1 MPDDVSVHVGQ
12 QFTLSKTVTDQDIRD
27 FAKVSGDSQ
36 AVHLDMDYAS
46 KTRFGKRV
54 AHGVITLSI
63 VSAALGTKLA
73 APNETVIYVSQNLRF
88 TRPVFVDDTV
98 TATLEVTAIN
108 PERRLVTV
116 STNCMNQRNEPL
128 LTGEAVVLL
137 DPYPYQAS

>member
-12 QFTLSKTVTDQDIRD
+12 QFTFSKTLTDQDIRD
-27 FAKVSGDSQ
+27 FAKVSGDN
-36 AVHLDMDYAS
+36 AAIHLDTDYAS

-73 APNETVIYVSQNLRF
+73 SPNETVIYVSQNLRF

-116 STNCMNQRNEPL
+116 STNCVNQRNEPL
-128 LTGEAVVLL
+128 VTGEAVVLL

>member
-27 FAKVSGDSQ
+27 FAKISGDSQ

-63 VSAALGTKLA
+63 VSAALGTRLA

-98 TATLEVTAIN
+98 AVTLEVTAIN
-108 PERRLVTV
+108 TERRLVTV
-116 STNCMNQRNEPL
+116 STNCVNQRNEPL